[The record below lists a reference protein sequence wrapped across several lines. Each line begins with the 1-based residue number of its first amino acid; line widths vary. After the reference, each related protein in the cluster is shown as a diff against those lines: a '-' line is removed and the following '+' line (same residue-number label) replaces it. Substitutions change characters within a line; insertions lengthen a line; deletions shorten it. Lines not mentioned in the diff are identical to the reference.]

1 MIPED
6 AYEGRLLIGDKV
18 AVNGREYTVWDLV
31 QTDVK
36 GQHMAVFVGEREYYD
51 ISEVEKI

>member
-18 AVNGREYTVWDLV
+18 AVDGREYTVWDLV

-36 GQHMAVFVGEREYYD
+36 GVTMAVFVGEREYYD